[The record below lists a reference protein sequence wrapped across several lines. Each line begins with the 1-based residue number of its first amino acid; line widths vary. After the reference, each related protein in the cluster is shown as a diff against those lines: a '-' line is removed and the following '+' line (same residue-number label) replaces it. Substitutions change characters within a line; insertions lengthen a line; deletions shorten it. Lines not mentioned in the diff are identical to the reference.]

1 MTGTIFSEQLR
12 WCYSF
17 SIRDNAVIEV
27 KRKTEQQSQWDGIFN
42 KVPDFFGHGPSE
54 FGRLSLEKF
63 QKEGVRSVLE
73 LGCGQG
79 RDTFLFAQSGLEVT
93 ALDYSDSA
101 VDEITNKANSLGF
114 SSQLLSQT
122 HDVREPLPYPDE
134 SFDACFS
141 HMLLCMELSTDEIAY
156 ILQEVHRVLSPG
168 GFAIYSVR
176 SNFDKHFGTGIHL
189 GGDLYELGDFVIHF
203 FTMEK
208 IYKLARGYDILNVDR
223 REEGGLPRD
232 LFCVSMKKGPVPES
246 WDLNSDEVTDMSD
259 SLNKFQSFMD
269 AALAPGSLDNKTKQL
284 VALGS
289 ALAAGCDP

>member
-1 MTGTIFSEQLR
+1 M
-12 WCYSF
+12 
-17 SIRDNAVIEV
+17 VIEV
-27 KRKTEQQSQWDGIFN
+27 KRKTEQQSQWDGVFN

-54 FGRLSLEKF
+54 FGRVSLEIFK
-63 QKEGVRSVLE
+63 KEGVRSVLE

-79 RDTFLFAQSGLEVT
+79 RDTFLFAQSGLVIT
-93 ALDYSDSA
+93 ALDYSESA
-101 VDEITNKANSLGF
+101 VAKINEKANNLEF
-114 SSQLLSQT
+114 STQLRSQA

-141 HMLLCMELSTDEIAY
+141 HMLLCMELSTDEIGY

-176 SNFDKHFGTGIHL
+176 SSFDKHFRKGIHL

-208 IYKLARGYDILNVDR
+208 IYKLARGYDIVNVER
-223 REEGGLPRD
+223 IEEGSLPRD
-232 LFCVSMKKGPVPES
+232 LFCVSMKKGPVPET
-246 WDLNSDEVTDMSD
+246 WDLNTDEVTDMSD
-259 SLNKFQSFMD
+259 SFNKFQTFMD
-269 AALAPGSLDNKTKQL
+269 AALAPGVLDNKTKQL

-289 ALAAGCDP
+289 ALAVGCDS